1 MNKRP
6 RLFSDLI
13 AFYKIY
19 WPHHLN
25 LPKPFRLSAGEK
37 ILRELNQS
45 LALVAAA
52 NLADHN
58 RPEDRREAA
67 ECLRTVRIG
76 LEAARALLLLAWEM
90 KFISSAVL
98 SDLDHRLED
107 LAQQAAR
114 WREWFGKNGPTQK

>member
-6 RLFSDLI
+6 RLFSDLV

-19 WPHHLN
+19 YPHHLN
-25 LPKPFRLSAGEK
+25 LPKAFRLSAGEE
-37 ILRELNQS
+37 ILRELTQS

-67 ECLRTVRIG
+67 ERLKTARIS
-76 LEAARALLLLAWEM
+76 LETARALLIVAWEL

-98 SDLDHRLED
+98 SDLDHRLNE
-107 LAQQAAR
+107 LGQQAAR
-114 WREWFGKNGPTQK
+114 WREWFDKKPK